1 MKSPTFT
8 AALPLLRCPNQA
20 AWSAWLDRNHAQS
33 PGVWLILA
41 KATSSD
47 PTVTYPQAVESALC
61 HGWID
66 GQKKTHDQDS
76 WLQKFTR
83 RGKKSIWSKINREKV
98 LVLIERNEMRP
109 AGLVEVER
117 AQKDGRWEAAYDPPS
132 RSTVPDDFQAAL
144 DASPEAKGQSVLGHA
159 EVGESVCGPLPDP
172 DGEAGGYAGAADHG
186 VHRHAGAGREAASLS
201 RARTHPT
208 SPGGRN
214 R

>member
-1 MKSPTFT
+1 MKALTLPVV
-8 AALPLLRCPNQA
+8 LPLLRCPNQA
-20 AWSAWLDRNHAQS
+20 AWSAWLGSNHAQS

-41 KATSSD
+41 KATSKD
-47 PTVTYPQAVESALC
+47 PTVTYPEAVEAALC

-132 RSTVPDDFQAAL
+132 RATVPEDFQVAL
-144 DASPEAKGQSVLGHA
+144 DGNPEAKAFWATLKSVNRYAVLFRIQTVKRA
-159 EVGESVCGPLPDP
+159 ET
-172 DGEAGGYAGAADHG
+172 
-186 VHRHAGAGREAASLS
+186 
-201 RARTHPT
+201 RARRIAEFVAMLMRGEKLHP
-208 SPGGRN
+208 
-214 R
+214 